1 MSSDMVDRWNEV
13 LNKTYRETRIG
24 DVRRAIRLRVVDKPF
39 RTLAIDIYEDG
50 EFLDRV
56 IIGHFDAWINIA
68 KSVWSEMITSGYLF
82 DRSSDNERDDEES
95 RNSSRRRGGRRGGRR
110 TGNRRPERE

>member
-1 MSSDMVDRWNEV
+1 MIDRWNTV

-39 RTLAIDIYEDG
+39 KTLAIDIYENG

-68 KSVWSEMITSGYLF
+68 GAVWNEMIMSGYLF
-82 DRSSDNERDDEES
+82 DRNSDYENGGEGSSNGS
-95 RNSSRRRGGRRGGRR
+95 RNRSGRRGGRR